1 MEAIAVPLDRTHGPC
16 VLVLFEQTANG
27 RVALE
32 YAVAQADENLAE
44 LTVVSAMPYERVD
57 VGCASCRHG
66 AAIWNREMRYDADRT
81 LAEAR
86 EHLTGRENVTY
97 AITKGQAARSIAQ
110 AAERLQADIVI
121 LPWRPPHRLRRIGF
135 SSLAERLT
143 ALGAWQVTVAPA
155 VTGGP
160 VECAPSTTRPEW
172 GRLRLAAAFFMVCAA
187 LVVALTAI
195 GFYH

>member
-1 MEAIAVPLDRTHGPC
+1 MTVPLDGTHGPH
-16 VLVLFEQTANG
+16 VLMLFEPTANG

-32 YAVAQADENLAE
+32 YAVAQVDENLAE

-86 EHLTGRENVTY
+86 ERLTGRENVTY

-155 VTGGP
+155 VTGGS

-195 GFYH
+195 GVYH